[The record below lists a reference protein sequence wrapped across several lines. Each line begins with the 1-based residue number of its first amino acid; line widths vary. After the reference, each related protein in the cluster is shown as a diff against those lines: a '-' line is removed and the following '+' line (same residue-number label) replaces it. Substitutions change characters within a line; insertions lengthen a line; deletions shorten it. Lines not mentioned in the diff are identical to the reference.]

1 MGEIIFDKSRKNL
14 KKVYNRI
21 NSKNLNQ
28 YVKAQ
33 MEEVLFLAIGGYN
46 RTYELLLAMGLKPNE
61 IATFS
66 NLNLTQ
72 QFLNE
77 THNKKAIYIKKL
89 NYVTNVGK
97 NWDFTTKRLDLN
109 IADGFEENLMVYE
122 NAKRIVGFGKKR
134 EDWQKPSIVIM
145 DDPSLNLQFEG
156 HRFYYET
163 SIGFVQIKNRN
174 ADPRTIVQEIQEI
187 EESSKMMFA
196 MYQENRLDES
206 EILDGLNN
214 LRKSAYL
221 QIGND
226 WAIKPTDYKKV
237 LGSNRLA
244 NRLKEIDELGIYQLK
259 SNKKIGKENAR
270 WIVIPTE
277 AFEFN
282 GFNYKDEKDLFNEEL
297 EAEENEEQA
306 YIQEQE
312 SKLNEILSI
321 ELPFNIRQGVIG
333 KQLNSSMASLQGFL
347 EDVDDIEKEK
357 INGLDLLDGA
367 TTEEEYHTIKRNN
380 LAYYIDGNFK
390 NNERSD
396 KNYLGGR
403 RLISIDVDDDNSSYE
418 REQVEETVE
427 EQGLFALVYPTAKY
441 YYNGAKR
448 WRIVLMA
455 DEEMDKEQYKQT
467 VTGVANMFGLE
478 IDEASKKVSQLMG
491 YPLVKD
497 DVSVISG
504 SMVNVHQFYVE
515 PKPKAKNVLPMN
527 KVTSSNKSV
536 ADFEHPQA
544 KLLKQAL
551 NEGVP
556 EGKRNETYYQI
567 SMYLRDT
574 LDNPDMAVWHDEA
587 AELIETMK
595 QQAEADGLPE
605 KEIEVIF
612 R

>member
-1 MGEIIFDKSRKNL
+1 
-14 KKVYNRI
+14 
-21 NSKNLNQ
+21 
-28 YVKAQ
+28 
-33 MEEVLFLAIGGYN
+33 
-46 RTYELLLAMGLKPNE
+46 
-61 IATFS
+61 
-66 NLNLTQ
+66 
-72 QFLNE
+72 
-77 THNKKAIYIKKL
+77 
-89 NYVTNVGK
+89 
-97 NWDFTTKRLDLN
+97 
-109 IADGFEENLMVYE
+109 
-122 NAKRIVGFGKKR
+122 
-134 EDWQKPSIVIM
+134 
-145 DDPSLNLQFEG
+145 
-156 HRFYYET
+156 
-163 SIGFVQIKNRN
+163 
-174 ADPRTIVQEIQEI
+174 
-187 EESSKMMFA
+187 
-196 MYQENRLDES
+196 
-206 EILDGLNN
+206 
-214 LRKSAYL
+214 
-221 QIGND
+221 
-226 WAIKPTDYKKV
+226 
-237 LGSNRLA
+237 
-244 NRLKEIDELGIYQLK
+244 
-259 SNKKIGKENAR
+259 
-270 WIVIPTE
+270 
-277 AFEFN
+277 
-282 GFNYKDEKDLFNEEL
+282 YKDEKDLFNEEL

-390 NNERSD
+390 NDERSD

-574 LDNPDMAVWHDEA
+574 LDKPDMAVWHDEA

>member
-46 RTYELLLAMGLKPNE
+46 RTYELLLTMGLKPDE

-66 NLNLTQ
+66 NLNLSQ

-77 THNKKAIYIKKL
+77 THKKRAIYLRKI

-97 NWDFTTKRLDLN
+97 NFDFQSKRLDLN
-109 IADGFEENLMVYE
+109 VADGFEENLMVYE
-122 NAKRIVGFGKKR
+122 NAQRTVGIGKKK
-134 EDWQKPSIVIM
+134 EDWQKPSIVVM

-156 HRFYYET
+156 HRFKYET
-163 SIGFVQIKNRN
+163 KIGFAQVRNRN
-174 ADPRTIVQEIQEI
+174 AAPSDIVQEIKPVDEA
-187 EESSKMMFA
+187 KNMMFA
-196 MYQENRLDES
+196 MYQENMVDEA
-206 EILDGLNN
+206 EILDGLNR
-214 LRKSAYL
+214 LRESVHL
-221 QIGND
+221 QLKDD
-226 WAIKPTDYKKV
+226 WAMNPTEYKKI
-237 LGSNRLA
+237 LGSNKLA
-244 NRLKEIDELGIYQLK
+244 TRLKEIDELGIYQLK
-259 SNKKIGKENAR
+259 TNKRIGYKNAR
-270 WIVIPTE
+270 WVIIPDK
-277 AFEFN
+277 AFEFK
-282 GFNYKDEKDLFNEEL
+282 GFDYKDEKDLFNEEL

-333 KQLNSSMASLQGFL
+333 KQLNSSMSSLQGFL

-357 INGLDLLDGA
+357 INGLDLLYGA

-403 RLISIDVDDDNSSYE
+403 CLISIDVDDDNSSYE

-574 LDNPDMAVWHDEA
+574 LDKPDMAVWHDEA

-595 QQAEADGLPE
+595 EQAEADGLPE